1 MTWYA
6 TMRAMEAAG
15 KRQQRDAKKRQREL
29 ERQAKEMAKLSALDQ
44 ARVEVETYENA
55 LDVLLSVHKEQV
67 APLDWLDLG
76 ASLPP
81 VPPRRQSHNELKAR
95 QRLAVAPSRPDAVTA
110 INQARQQDD
119 REYQEAL
126 QTHALERAE
135 WEKISSL
142 AHRVLRGD
150 PGAYFEAIA
159 ELSPFAELATIG
171 SSIHFTVHSP
181 RMVEVG
187 LSTNGR
193 QAIPSEVK
201 SLTASGKVSVKPMPR
216 LRFAGIY
223 QDYICG
229 CVLRVARELLALLPI
244 EALLITASAETPDTS
259 TGQAVDRPFLSVA
272 ITRAA
277 LDALDFDRLDPSDSV
292 LALTHRG
299 DLNASRQTGHFGS
312 ITPLTVSDLPRGAI
326 ESESLTAVLA
336 TVQGLRADLA
346 AECAAMNPEPAEA
359 LSTSGEA

>member
-1 MTWYA
+1 MASRVTPYTQGDQPAGACLLPPAAQPWAEPTRTDDGMTWYA

-181 RMVEVG
+181 RMVESVSAPTVVRPSLLKSNRSPHRARSRSNPCRG
-187 LSTNGR
+187 CASRGSTKTTSAG
-193 QAIPSEVK
+193 
-201 SLTASGKVSVKPMPR
+201 VSCVWPANSSHSCR
-216 LRFAGIY
+216 LRH
-223 QDYICG
+223 
-229 CVLRVARELLALLPI
+229 
-244 EALLITASAETPDTS
+244 S
-259 TGQAVDRPFLSVA
+259 
-272 ITRAA
+272 
-277 LDALDFDRLDPSDSV
+277 
-292 LALTHRG
+292 
-299 DLNASRQTGHFGS
+299 
-312 ITPLTVSDLPRGAI
+312 
-326 ESESLTAVLA
+326 
-336 TVQGLRADLA
+336 
-346 AECAAMNPEPAEA
+346 
-359 LSTSGEA
+359 